1 MNCKTVEDKLTFY
14 LYDELEAGERAAV
27 AAHLEACAACAAAAR
42 ELERM
47 RAVLDQRP
55 AREPSPE
62 LLVRSR
68 EALDEALDREAES
81 WRALVRSWFIVP
93 PGVSALRATAALT
106 ILVLG
111 FSLGWTLR
119 TRVPD
124 SGVPAAATGNGS
136 GQAHW
141 GGSDLSN
148 LRISGVSQV
157 APDPQTRAVRITL
170 DAQRRVVLEGSFDDP
185 RIRQVLLYAMKN
197 YDNPGIRRDTLEVL
211 GQSGNN
217 PTVREALLYALR
229 RDPNPGVRLEA
240 AQALQAVAWG
250 ADLRQALLDALREDQ
265 NPGVRV
271 AAVNVL
277 VEHADA
283 EVLPVLETMAAGD
296 PNTYVRLKCARALRE
311 RAREEF

>member
-55 AREPSPE
+55 RREPSPE

-119 TRVPD
+119 TRVP
-124 SGVPAAATGNGS
+124 AAATGNGS
-136 GQAHW
+136 GQAPW
-141 GGSDLSN
+141 VGSDLSN

-197 YDNPGIRRDTLEVL
+197 YDNPGIR
-211 GQSGNN
+211 
-217 PTVREALLYALR
+217 
-229 RDPNPGVRLEA
+229 LEA
-240 AQALQAVAWG
+240 AEALQALDWG
-250 ADLRQALLDALREDQ
+250 PDVRQALLDVLREDQ
-265 NPGVRV
+265 NAGVRV

-277 VEHADA
+277 VEHAD
-283 EVLPVLETMAAGD
+283 ENVLPVLEQMAAGD
-296 PNTYVRLKCARALRE
+296 PDTYVRLTCARALRE
-311 RAREEF
+311 RAREDF

>member
-1 MNCKTVEDKLTFY
+1 MNCQGIEEKLTLY
-14 LYDELEAGERAAV
+14 LYDELAASERAALEE
-27 AAHLEACAACAAAAR
+27 HLKSCPACAATAR
-42 ELERM
+42 EFERL
-47 RAVLDQRP
+47 RGFLGRRP

-62 LLVRSR
+62 LLVRCR
-68 EALDEALDREAES
+68 EALDDALDREAAS

-119 TRVPD
+119 TRVPAAEA
-124 SGVPAAATGNGS
+124 PANGS
-136 GQAHW
+136 GQAAW
-141 GGSDLSN
+141 MGSDLSN
-148 LRISGVSQV
+148 LRISGISQV
-157 APDPQTRAVRITL
+157 SPGPKNGAVRITL
-170 DAQRRVVLEGSFDDP
+170 DAERRVVLEGSFDDP
-185 RIRQVLLYAMKN
+185 RIRQVLLYAVKN

-211 GQSGNN
+211 GQRGNN
-217 PTVREALLYALR
+217 PTAREALLYVLR

-240 AQALQAVAWG
+240 VAAVQSLAWG
-250 ADLRQALLDALREDQ
+250 ADLQAALLEALREDQ

-277 VEHADA
+277 VEHAD
-283 EVLPVLETMAAGD
+283 ENVVPVLEQMAASD
-296 PNTYVRLKCARALRE
+296 PNTYVRLQCSRALRE

>member
-55 AREPSPE
+55 RREPSPE

-119 TRVPD
+119 TRVP
-124 SGVPAAATGNGS
+124 AAATGNGS
-136 GQAHW
+136 GQAPW
-141 GGSDLSN
+141 VGSDLSN

>member
-1 MNCKTVEDKLTFY
+1 MNCQSVEEKLTLY
-14 LYDELEAGERAAV
+14 LVEELEPGERAALE
-27 AAHLEACAACAAAAR
+27 AHLESCAACAATAR
-42 ELERM
+42 EFGRL
-47 RAVLDQRP
+47 RAALDQRP
-55 AREPSPE
+55 VREPSPE
-62 LLVRSR
+62 LFVRCR
-68 EALDEALDREAES
+68 EALDDALDHEAES

-119 TRVPD
+119 TRA
-124 SGVPAAATGNGS
+124 PAAATGNGS
-136 GQAHW
+136 GQAAW
-141 GGSDLSN
+141 MGSDMSG
-148 LRISGVSQV
+148 LRISGISQV
-157 APDPQTRAVRITL
+157 APDMQTGAVRITL
-170 DAQRRVVLEGSFDDP
+170 DAERRVVLEGSFDDP
-185 RIRQVLLYAMKN
+185 RIRQVLLYAAKN

-211 GQSGNN
+211 GQTGNN

-229 RDPNPGVRLEA
+229 RDLNPGVRLEA

>member
-1 MNCKTVEDKLTFY
+1 MSCKTVEDKLTFY

-27 AAHLEACAACAAAAR
+27 AAHLESCAACAAALR

-55 AREPSPE
+55 RREPTPE

-119 TRVPD
+119 TRA
-124 SGVPAAATGNGS
+124 PAAPTGDGS
-136 GQAHW
+136 GPAPW
-141 GGSDLSN
+141 VGSDLSN
-148 LRISGVSQV
+148 MRISGISQV
-157 APDPQTRAVRITL
+157 TPADRQTGAGAVRITL
-170 DAQRRVVLEGSFDDP
+170 DAQRRVTLEGSFDDP
-185 RIRQVLLYAMKN
+185 RIREVLLYAVKN

-211 GQSGNN
+211 GQSGDN

-240 AQALQAVAWG
+240 AEALRELDWG
-250 ADLRQALLDALREDQ
+250 PDLRYALLDALREDQ

-277 VEHADA
+277 VDHADE
-283 EVLPVLETMAAGD
+283 EVLPVLEQMAAGD
-296 PNTYVRLKCARALRE
+296 PNTYVRLQCARALRE
-311 RAREEF
+311 RAREDF

>member
-1 MNCKTVEDKLTFY
+1 MNCQSVEEKLTLY
-14 LYDELEAGERAAV
+14 LVEELEPGERAALE
-27 AAHLEACAACAAAAR
+27 AHLESCAACAATAR
-42 ELERM
+42 EFGRL
-47 RAVLDQRP
+47 RAALDQRP
-55 AREPSPE
+55 VREPSPE
-62 LLVRSR
+62 LFVRCR
-68 EALDEALDREAES
+68 EALDDALDHEAES

-119 TRVPD
+119 VRVT
-124 SGVPAAATGNGS
+124 PAGAPANGS
-136 GQAHW
+136 AQAAW
-141 GGSDLSN
+141 MGSDLSN
-148 LRISGVSQV
+148 LRISGISQV
-157 APDPQTRAVRITL
+157 SPGPETGAVRITL
-170 DAQRRVVLEGSFDDP
+170 DAERRVVLEGSFDDP
-185 RIRQVLLYAMKN
+185 RIRQVLLYAVKN